1 MTVEECCGVILAY
14 RFEVRIVISR
24 FLKRTFFEDYD
35 EKENSKVEDI
45 YLRSQISLLASII
58 DSSYFRSQVLRGASP
73 LIANSLL
80 KWECMPKIYQSET
93 IIIRNHNVVWLKI
106 EMSLASKIVELH
118 YCFYNLFAEVL
129 LRRNGKL
136 VTDLDSFQQQ
146 VEQCTVLADWKN

>member
-45 YLRSQISLLASII
+45 YLRSKISLLASFI

-73 LIANSLL
+73 LMANSVL
-80 KWECMPKIYQSET
+80 KWECMPKIY
-93 IIIRNHNVVWLKI
+93 
-106 EMSLASKIVELH
+106 
-118 YCFYNLFAEVL
+118 
-129 LRRNGKL
+129 
-136 VTDLDSFQQQ
+136 
-146 VEQCTVLADWKN
+146 